1 VCEQQDSKRWIM
13 KKLYFGASI
22 LAVFLLVFQ
31 AYAGTPLGT
40 VQTNVNKVLEVLRD
54 PALKAE
60 TAKEIK
66 KEKLRAIYEQMFDEI
81 ELAKRTLARNWN
93 ALDLAQRQEFVQLF
107 HQVLEK
113 AYIDK
118 ILSYTD
124 EKVVFDKETM
134 LAENQAEVQTRIVT
148 SSKEI
153 PIFYR
158 VILKDG
164 TWKVYDVVV
173 EGVSLVQNYRT
184 QFSDILA
191 KNSPKELLEI
201 LRKKVKE
208 S

>member
-1 VCEQQDSKRWIM
+1 M
-13 KKLYFGASI
+13 KKLYFGATI
-22 LAVFLLVFQ
+22 LAVFLFVFH

-54 PALKAE
+54 PALKDE

-66 KEKLRAIYEQMFDEI
+66 KAKLRTIYEPMFDEI
-81 ELAKRTLARNWN
+81 ELAKRSLARNWN

-107 HQVLEK
+107 RQVLEK

-153 PIFYR
+153 PISYR

-164 TWKVYDVVV
+164 TWKVYDVIV